1 MNIAICDD
9 DPKICEQV
17 ADILIDYSQKTNI
30 ELDIDTSLSGSELL
44 ERIKEGKV
52 YDLIYLDIEMNRT
65 NGIEVG
71 QFIRKTRKDYT
82 TEIVYISGKEGYERQ
97 LFDVQPLNFIA
108 KPILESEII
117 QNLDLAIE
125 KTNKNNR
132 SFQFKKQ
139 NDTHIIPV
147 RDIIYF
153 EGQGRKIKIVTTK
166 DTFEFYDSLDSVEK
180 RLHDHP
186 FIRIHRSF
194 LVNYHH
200 IMILRYKEVVT
211 TNEITLPVSR
221 SKQNTIR
228 DLQTNLL

>member
-9 DPKICEQV
+9 NPKICEQV
-17 ADILIDYSQKTNI
+17 TDILTDYSRKTNM
-30 ELDIDTSLSGSELL
+30 ELHIDTCISGDELL
-44 ERIKEGKV
+44 CSINKGKA
-52 YDLIYLDIEMNRT
+52 YNLIYLDIEMNHT

-71 QFIRKTRKDYT
+71 QYIRKTQKDYT

-117 QNLDLAIE
+117 KNLNLAVE

-139 NDTHIIPV
+139 NDTYIIPI

-166 DTFEFYDSLDSVEK
+166 DTFDFYDSLDSVEQ
-180 RLHDHP
+180 RLHDHQ
-186 FIRIHRSF
+186 FIRIHKSF
-194 LVNYHH
+194 LVNYRH
-200 IMILRYKEVVT
+200 IMILRYKEVIT
-211 TNEITLPVSR
+211 TNEINLPVSR
-221 SKQNTIR
+221 SKQNAIR
-228 DLQTNLL
+228 ELQTNLL